1 MAAILSSDY
10 GEKYDTKIQN
20 RLGIIDQINKLQGVL
35 GPSQTLGES
44 ADAGIAAAD
53 KAYMQ
58 ATKAAQQE
66 ATAGIAQAEAAKGSL
81 KDTGQLSAGQQ
92 QYYERGYSAT
102 QGQYRSAYDQAIE
115 QASATRK
122 QAYSSIYNTL
132 AEQAGALHSQYSEIM
147 SGLLNS
153 TAGINAIY
161 DFASQQGINLDAL
174 GKVFT
179 TKGAEARK
187 TDFAGLTDEQINEAL
202 AAMSADKRAKY
213 DDTTRTWVS
222 STDALGLLEEL
233 GLYDETSESG
243 NMLRYTLYNLTTAAG
258 EGSWASTW
266 SEEQRSNYLNWLPG
280 FREDVLN
287 YTAEN
292 YAAAEESYKQMQA
305 AKKEEATSST
315 SFRYAGVGEL
325 DERDVD
331 ADKIGK
337 RIHLNY
343 NGERYALVIK
353 SQADTSTAE
362 RLDNLVYNATGS
374 HEIAPGTPIYDNDIL
389 YIRTTKGWFEVKST
403 DAMFTSKH
411 YEGLKGGII
420 NRAAISDAIGDKPMV
435 YDNGNEIK
443 VSILMPGKK
452 RYANKWL
459 YKVSDISIDIASPYE
474 GQIVTQ
480 NGVNYIY
487 WNNNWY
493 SVNTDRKVS

>member
-20 RLGIIDQINKLQGVL
+20 RLGITDQINKLQGFL

-58 ATKAAQQE
+58 TTKVAQQE
-66 ATAGIAQAEAAKGSL
+66 TTAGIAQAEAAKGSL

-102 QGQYRSAYDQAIE
+102 QEQYRSAYDQAIE

-161 DFASQQGINLDAL
+161 DFASQYGINLDAL

-325 DERDVD
+325 NKKDLD
-331 ADKIGK
+331 ADKSGK
-337 RIHLNY
+337 RIHITY
-343 NGERYALVIK
+343 NGETYALVIAN
-353 SQADTSTAE
+353 QADTTTTE
-362 RLDNLVYNATGS
+362 RINSLVYNATGS
-374 HEIAPGTPIYDNDIL
+374 HDAEIGAIIYDNDKM
-389 YIRTTKGWFEVKST
+389 YVRTSKGWFETKST

-411 YEGLKGGII
+411 YEGLKGGLI
-420 NRAAISDAIGDKPMV
+420 NRATISDAIGDKPMV

-452 RYANKWL
+452 HYANKWL
-459 YKVSDISIDIASPYE
+459 YKASDISTNIASPYE
-474 GQIVTQ
+474 GQVITQ
-480 NGVNYIY
+480 NGIDYIY
-487 WNNNWY
+487 WNNSWY
-493 SVNTDRKVS
+493 SVNTDRKVG